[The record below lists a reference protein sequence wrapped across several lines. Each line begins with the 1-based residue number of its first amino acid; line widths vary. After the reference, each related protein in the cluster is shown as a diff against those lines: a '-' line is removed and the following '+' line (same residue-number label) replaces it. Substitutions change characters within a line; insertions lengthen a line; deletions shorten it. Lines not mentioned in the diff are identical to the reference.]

1 VSTLLALALL
11 LQEPGRT
18 ATVTCKDAPEH
29 SYVYYLPRAYTPEK
43 RRPILYCFS
52 PNADG
57 ASFAKLY
64 RDACEEAGWILAASN
79 NAQNGP
85 WPPIEAAMRAMWK
98 DTHERFAI
106 DDRRVFTT
114 GWSGGGRMAL
124 LFSMLYPVAGAAPIG
139 GGAATDIDRATKAT
153 AVFLVRGDRDT
164 GAQEEQAGLEKRMRE
179 EGFRFALK
187 RFAGEH
193 ELPSK
198 KVARECIRW
207 LSAEKPQ
214 PDPEAAARALV
225 EGTRAL
231 EEVNYKV
238 ATPALITAFRK
249 GEAEVARDARTYL
262 SKIEAVAEQIWTE
275 AEAARGA
282 KRRELLARLR
292 SEFEGLEIAV
302 RAAEALK

>member
-1 VSTLLALALL
+1 MSTLLALSLL
-11 LQEPGRT
+11 LQEPGRS
-18 ATVTCKDAPEH
+18 ATLTCKDAPEH

-43 RRPILYCFS
+43 RWPILYCFS

-79 NAQNGP
+79 NARNGP
-85 WPPIEAAMRAMWK
+85 WPPIEAAIRAMWK
-98 DTHERFAI
+98 DTHERFSI

-124 LFSMLYPVAGAAPIG
+124 LFSMLHPVAGAAPIG
-139 GGAATDIDRATKAT
+139 GGAATDIDRGTKAT
-153 AVFLVRGDRDT
+153 AVFLVRGDRDP
-164 GAQEEQAGLEKRMRE
+164 AAEDEQAGLEKRMRE

-187 RFAGEH
+187 RFAGAH

-198 KVARECIRW
+198 KVAREAVRW
-207 LSAEKPQ
+207 LAAEKPQ
-214 PDPEAAARALV
+214 PDPEAAARALA

-231 EEVNYKV
+231 EETNYKT
-238 ATPALITAFRK
+238 AIPALITAFRK
-249 GEAEVARDARTYL
+249 GEAEVARDAREHL
-262 SKIEAVAEQIWTE
+262 SRIEAVAEEVWTE
-275 AEAARGA
+275 AKAARGSE
-282 KRRELLARLR
+282 RREKLTRLR

>member
-1 VSTLLALALL
+1 MSTLLALSLL
-11 LQEPGRT
+11 LQEPGRS
-18 ATVTCKDAPEH
+18 ATLTCKDAPEH
-29 SYVYYLPRAYTPEK
+29 SYVYYLPRAYTPDK
-43 RRPILYCFS
+43 RWPILYCFS

-79 NAQNGP
+79 NARNGP
-85 WPPIEAAMRAMWK
+85 WPPIEAAIRAMWK
-98 DTHERFAI
+98 DTHERFSI

-124 LFSMLYPVAGAAPIG
+124 LFSMLHPVAGAAPIG
-139 GGAATDIDRATKAT
+139 GGAATDIDRGTKAT
-153 AVFLVRGDRDT
+153 AVFLVRGDRDP
-164 GAQEEQAGLEKRMRE
+164 AAEDEQAGLEKRMRE

-187 RFAGEH
+187 RFAGAH

-198 KVARECIRW
+198 KVAREAVRW
-207 LSAEKPQ
+207 LAAEKPQ
-214 PDPEAAARALV
+214 PDPEAAARALA

-231 EEVNYKV
+231 EETNYKT
-238 ATPALITAFRK
+238 AIPALLTAFRK
-249 GEAEVARDARTYL
+249 GEAEVARDAREHL
-262 SKIEAVAEQIWTE
+262 SRIEAVAEEVWTE
-275 AEAARGA
+275 AKAARGSE
-282 KRRELLARLR
+282 RREKLTRLR

>member
-18 ATVTCKDAPEH
+18 ATLACKDAPEQ

-43 RRPILYCFS
+43 RWPILYCFS

-79 NAQNGP
+79 NARNGP
-85 WPPIEAAMRAMWK
+85 WPPIEAAIRAMWK

-124 LFSMLYPVAGAAPIG
+124 LFSTLYPVAGAAPIG
-139 GGAATDIDRATKAT
+139 GGARTDIDRATKAT
-153 AVFLVRGDRDT
+153 AVFLVRGDRDE
-164 GAQEEQAGLEKRMRE
+164 GAEEEQAGLEKRLRE

-193 ELPSK
+193 ELPSR
-198 KVARECIRW
+198 KVARECVRW

-214 PDPEAAARALV
+214 PDPEAAARALA

-231 EEVNYKV
+231 EEENYRI
-238 ATPALITAFRK
+238 ATPALLAAYRR
-249 GEAEVARDARTYL
+249 GEAEVARDARTHL
-262 SKIEAVAEQIWTE
+262 SKIEAVAGRIWTE
-275 AEAARGA
+275 AEASRGSR
-282 KRRELLARLR
+282 RREMLERLR